1 MEQIP
6 QPIVKAEPEPEFAAF
21 IAIDWADQK
30 HYWSLQV
37 AGQKGLQRGTL
48 DHTPE
53 AVEVWIMEL
62 HVRFGG
68 RPLAVALEQRR
79 GALAVMLSKYAHVH
93 LYPVH
98 PMTLAKFRE
107 AWYPSRSKSDPSD
120 ADLLLEILTTHRS
133 RLRRLDPDTVEMR
146 LRRPPACAD
155 SRPDFAS
162 ARPSVTASRI
172 C

>member
-6 QPIVKAEPEPEFAAF
+6 QQPIVKAELEPEFAAF
-21 IAIDWADQK
+21 VAIDWADQK

-37 AGQKGLQRGTL
+37 VGQEGIQRGIL

-62 HVRFGG
+62 HLRFGG

-79 GALAVMLSKYAHVH
+79 GVLAVMLSKYAHVH

-98 PMTLAKFRE
+98 PTTLAKFR
-107 AWYPSRSKSDPSD
+107 
-120 ADLLLEILTTHRS
+120 
-133 RLRRLDPDTVEMR
+133 
-146 LRRPPACAD
+146 
-155 SRPDFAS
+155 
-162 ARPSVTASRI
+162 
-172 C
+172 

>member
-53 AVEVWIMEL
+53 AV
-62 HVRFGG
+62 
-68 RPLAVALEQRR
+68 
-79 GALAVMLSKYAHVH
+79 
-93 LYPVH
+93 
-98 PMTLAKFRE
+98 
-107 AWYPSRSKSDPSD
+107 
-120 ADLLLEILTTHRS
+120 
-133 RLRRLDPDTVEMR
+133 
-146 LRRPPACAD
+146 
-155 SRPDFAS
+155 
-162 ARPSVTASRI
+162 
-172 C
+172 

>member
-6 QPIVKAEPEPEFAAF
+6 QPLVKAEPEFAALV
-21 IAIDWADQK
+21 AIDWADQK

-37 AGQKGLQRGTL
+37 VGQESLQRGTL

-62 HVRFGG
+62 HLRFGG

-79 GALAVMLSKYAHVH
+79 GALAVMLSKYAHLH

-98 PMTLAKFRE
+98 PMTLAKFRQ

-120 ADLLLEILTTHRS
+120 ADGRAHG
-133 RLRRLDPDTVEMR
+133 PQQ
-146 LRRPPACAD
+146 PPHGSAEAVFSAD
-155 SRPDFAS
+155 LG
-162 ARPSVTASRI
+162 VV
-172 C
+172 